1 MFKSSTNQAI
11 ILALIAAVVSGAANF
26 VNKFAVKSFSDP
38 FVFTTLKN
46 LLVALALFLVL
57 FRNRDLVNLK
67 NTASQFRPKLAR
79 NFLWIALIGGS
90 VPFLL
95 FFYGLSLT
103 SAVSASFIHKT
114 LFIWVAILSA
124 FYLTEKPDRKQLLAL
139 VFLFTAVWLANGF
152 KWFKFNW
159 GDGLVLVATLMWS
172 VEYILVKKTLVWTNY
187 RLVVGARMI
196 GGSLIMILFLL
207 ISGRWQALNQLNLIQ
222 IYWLAV
228 TSLILLA
235 FVLTWYK
242 ALSLAPASL
251 VTIVLTIAAPITAW
265 LNFIWS
271 KQIDIWQILSGLALA
286 LAVSWLISLFKNRHY
301 AAKSQSVG
309 F

>member
-1 MFKSSTNQAI
+1 M
-11 ILALIAAVVSGAANF
+11 
-26 VNKFAVKSFSDP
+26 
-38 FVFTTLKN
+38 
-46 LLVALALFLVL
+46 
-57 FRNRDLVNLK
+57 
-67 NTASQFRPKLAR
+67 
-79 NFLWIALIGGS
+79 
-90 VPFLL
+90 
-95 FFYGLSLT
+95 
-103 SAVSASFIHKT
+103 
-114 LFIWVAILSA
+114 
-124 FYLTEKPDRKQLLAL
+124 
-139 VFLFTAVWLANGF
+139 
-152 KWFKFNW
+152 
-159 GDGLVLVATLMWS
+159 
-172 VEYILVKKTLVWTNY
+172 
-187 RLVVGARMI
+187 
-196 GGSLIMILFLL
+196 
-207 ISGRWQALNQLNLIQ
+207 
-222 IYWLAV
+222 